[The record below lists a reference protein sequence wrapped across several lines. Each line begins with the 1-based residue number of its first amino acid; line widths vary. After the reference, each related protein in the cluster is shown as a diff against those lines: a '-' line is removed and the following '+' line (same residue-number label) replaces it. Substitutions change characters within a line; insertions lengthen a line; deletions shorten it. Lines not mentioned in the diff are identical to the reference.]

1 MADTND
7 PGVCA
12 SFLVTRE
19 DYADYRAAA
28 GKSAISPGE
37 FLFVRLAGAALL
49 LCCFVFLVTL
59 GDDWQRFAIDALL
72 GICGLFL
79 MGWKSMLPLW
89 LRARAGKFYDENNR
103 LVEAYTVTVSGE
115 GIAVEKPRYE
125 AQLPYAMIAGAYE
138 DKKIFFFSLGAGR
151 SCFLPKRCL
160 TEEECWRI
168 RKYLSL
174 DLQENFQQEGVQIN
188 G

>member
-1 MADTND
+1 MADKD
-7 PGVCA
+7 CPGVCA

-28 GKSAISPGE
+28 GKFAMSPGE

-49 LCCFVFLVTL
+49 LCCFVFLLVL
-59 GDDWQRFAIDALL
+59 GRDWQRFALDALL

-79 MGWKSMLPLW
+79 IGWKSMLPIW
-89 LRARAGKFYDENNR
+89 LRARAGKQYDENNR
-103 LVEAYTVTVSGE
+103 LVEAYTVTVSRE
-115 GIAVEKPRYE
+115 ELAVEKPRYQ
-125 AQLPYAMIAGAYE
+125 ARLPYAMIAGAYE
-138 DKKIFFFSLGAGR
+138 DKKIFLFSLGAGR
-151 SCFLPKRCL
+151 LFFLPKRCL
-160 TEEECWRI
+160 TEEECSEI

-174 DLQENFQQEGVQIN
+174 ALQEKFQQEGAQIN